1 VGGPGRPGGAVRVE
15 LPRSREPAI
24 LVRLAKDQLLAY
36 CAICTHARCLV
47 GFDPNS
53 RLIVCACHGAEFD
66 PRRGAAVVTGPAPR
80 PLPRVELRVD
90 HDAVYV
96 QG

>member
-1 VGGPGRPGGAVRVE
+1 VEVPVGHAELFE

-24 LVRLAKDQLLAY
+24 VVHLAQDQLVAY
-36 CAICTHARCLV
+36 RAACTHARCVV

-53 RLIVCACHGAEFD
+53 RLVVCACHGAEFD
-66 PRRGAAVVTGPAPR
+66 PRRGAAVVAEPAPR

-90 HDAVYV
+90 DDAVYV

>member
-1 VGGPGRPGGAVRVE
+1 M
-15 LPRSREPAI
+15 I
-24 LVRLAKDQLLAY
+24 RLAQDQLVAY
-36 CAICTHARCLV
+36 SAICTHALCVV
-47 GFDPNS
+47 GFDPDS

-80 PLPRVELRVD
+80 PLPQVELRVD
-90 HDAVYV
+90 KDAVYV

>member
-1 VGGPGRPGGAVRVE
+1 VGVPVRQAELFE

-24 LVRLAKDQLLAY
+24 LVRLAKDQLVAY
-36 CAICTHARCLV
+36 RAICTHARCVV